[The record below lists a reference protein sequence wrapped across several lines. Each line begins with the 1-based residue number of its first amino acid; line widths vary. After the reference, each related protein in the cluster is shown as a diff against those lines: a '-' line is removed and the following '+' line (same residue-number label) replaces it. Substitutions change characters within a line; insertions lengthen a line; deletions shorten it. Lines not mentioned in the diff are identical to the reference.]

1 MNAKDIIDALK
12 IIKDECRCHRYCNE
26 CEYSFV
32 TMFDE
37 KCMLKDEPGMWD
49 LEALANILGVNNNA
63 KV

>member
-26 CEYSFV
+26 CDYCYV
-32 TMFDE
+32 TM
-37 KCMLKDEPGMWD
+37 LDEPGMWN
-49 LEALANILGVNNNA
+49 LESLAYILGVNNNE